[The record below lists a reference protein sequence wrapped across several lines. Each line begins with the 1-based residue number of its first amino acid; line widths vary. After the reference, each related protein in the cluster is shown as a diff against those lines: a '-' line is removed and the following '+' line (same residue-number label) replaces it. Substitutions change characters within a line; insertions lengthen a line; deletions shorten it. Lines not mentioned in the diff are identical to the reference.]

1 MNTYFHLAWR
11 NLWRNKRRTIIASA
25 SASVFFAVFF
35 ALAMRSMQEGSYDYM
50 VDASVSMYTGY
61 IQVHAKEYWDK
72 RSIDKSMELSSV
84 KIAQIDSIEHITLV
98 TPRLESFSLISYGNV
113 TKVASVVGIDPE
125 KENLMT
131 DLKSKLIS
139 GVYLSDNSKG
149 VMIAE
154 GLAKSL
160 KVEIGDSIVLYGQ
173 GYHGI
178 TAAAQVQVD
187 GIVKFTLPALNKS
200 MVYLSLE
207 YSQWLY
213 SAPNRITSLSIMID
227 EASELDEVHSEVS
240 NLFNE
245 KYEVMTW
252 PELMPELVQGIEVD
266 NAGGIIML
274 GILYVI
280 IGFGIFGTV
289 MMMTA
294 ERTKEFGILISVGMK
309 KWRLSLVSLL
319 ESLFLSFIGVLAG
332 IIVSIPILY
341 YLNQNPIPL
350 TGEMAELMLKFGLDP
365 IVPFRFAP
373 NIFIDQFSTVIVIAM
388 ISALYPLSFIR
399 KLNPVKAIRK

>member
-1 MNTYFHLAWR
+1 MNTYIHLAWR
-11 NLWRNKRRTIIASA
+11 NLWRNKRRTLIA

-50 VDASVSMYTGY
+50 IDASVSMYTGY
-61 IQVHAKEYWDK
+61 IQVHAKDYWEK
-72 RSIDKSMELSSV
+72 RSIDKSMELSPT
-84 KIAQIDSIEHITLV
+84 KIAQIDSIKHITLI

-131 DLKSKLIS
+131 DLVSKLIS
-139 GVYLSDNSKG
+139 GKYLTENSKG

-154 GLAKSL
+154 GIAKLL

-173 GYHGI
+173 GYHGV
-178 TAAAQVQVD
+178 TAADQVQVE
-187 GIVKFTLPALNKS
+187 GIVKFTLPVLNKS
-200 MVYLSLE
+200 MVYLSLG

-213 SAPNRITSLSIMID
+213 SAPNRITSLSLMID
-227 EASELDEVHSEVS
+227 EASELNEVHAEVN
-240 NLFNE
+240 NLFDE

-252 PELMPELVQGIEVD
+252 PELMPELVQSIEVD

-309 KWRLSLVSLL
+309 RWRLSFVSFL

-350 TGEMAELMLKFGLDP
+350 TGEMAEFMLKFGVDP
-365 IVPFRFAP
+365 ILPFRFAA
-373 NIFIDQFSTVIVIAM
+373 NIFIDQFLTVIVIAM

>member
-1 MNTYFHLAWR
+1 MKTYFHLAWR
-11 NLWRNKRRTIIASA
+11 NLWRNKRRTLIA

-61 IQVHAKEYWDK
+61 IQVHAKDYWEK
-72 RSIDKSMELSSV
+72 RSIDKSMELSAT
-84 KIAQIDSIEHITLV
+84 KIEQIDSIEHITLI

-139 GVYLSDNSKG
+139 GVYLSDESKG
-149 VMIAE
+149 VIIAE

-160 KVEIGDSIVLYGQ
+160 KVEIGDSIVIYGQ
-173 GYHGI
+173 GYHGV
-178 TAAAQVQVD
+178 TAATQVQVD
-187 GIVKFTLPALNKS
+187 GIVKFTLPVLNKS

-213 SAPNRITSLSIMID
+213 SAPNRITSLSLMID
-227 EASELDEVHSEVS
+227 EASELNEVHSEVGK
-240 NLFNE
+240 LFNE

-252 PELMPELVQGIEVD
+252 PELMPELVQSIEVD

-309 KWRLSLVSLL
+309 RWRLSFVSFL

-341 YLNQNPIPL
+341 YFYKNPIPL

-373 NIFIDQFSTVIVIAM
+373 NIFIDQFLTVIVIAM
-388 ISALYPLSFIR
+388 ISALYPLLYIR
-399 KLNPVKAIRK
+399 KLDPVKAIRK

>member
-1 MNTYFHLAWR
+1 MNTYIHLAWR
-11 NLWRNKRRTIIASA
+11 NLWRNKRRTLIA

-61 IQVHAKEYWDK
+61 IQIHAKDYWEK
-72 RSIDKSMELSSV
+72 RSIDKSMELSPR
-84 KIAQIDSIEHITLV
+84 KIAQIDSIKHITLI
-98 TPRLESFSLISYGNV
+98 TPRLESFSLISYENV
-113 TKVASVVGIDPE
+113 TKVAPVVGIDPE

-139 GVYLSDNSKG
+139 GKYLTENSNG

-154 GLAKSL
+154 GLAKLL

-173 GYHGI
+173 GYHGV
-178 TAAAQVQVD
+178 TAADQVQVE

-200 MVYLSLE
+200 MVYLSLG

-213 SAPNRITSLSIMID
+213 AAPNRITSLSLMID
-227 EASELDEVHSEVS
+227 EAGGLNEVHLEVKK
-240 NLFNE
+240 LFDE

-252 PELMPELVQGIEVD
+252 PELMPELVQSIEVD

-309 KWRLSLVSLL
+309 RWRLGFVSLL
-319 ESLFLSFIGVLAG
+319 ESIFLSFIGVLAG
-332 IIVSIPILY
+332 IIISIPILY

-350 TGEMAELMLKFGLDP
+350 TGEMADIMLKFGLDP
-365 IVPFRFAP
+365 ILPFRFAA
-373 NIFIDQFSTVIVIAM
+373 NIFIDQFLTVIVIAM